1 MELNTIVDTLSEKCP
16 GSVTKQADHQ
26 EAHEITIAAESF
38 YEVMKTLQGDKNCA
52 FDMLIDIVGIDLL
65 PRTPR
70 FDLLYILL
78 SSKDFTRLIVR
89 LETDEGQDVPSVS
102 SIWHSANWGER
113 EVFDLLGIKFS
124 NHPDLRRILTW
135 ENFEGHPLRKDFP
148 LLGKDFDKPFDPT
161 IIEDYC

>member
-1 MELNTIVDTLSEKCP
+1 MELNTVFDAVVEKCP
-16 GSVTKQADHQ
+16 GSVLQQAEQFD
-26 EAHEITIAAESF
+26 AHEITIAAEAF
-38 YEVMKTLQGDKNCA
+38 YEVMKTLQGDERCGY
-52 FDMLIDIVGIDLL
+52 DMLTDVVGIDRL

-78 SSKDFTRLIVR
+78 CSKDFSRLIVR
-89 LETDEGQDVPSVS
+89 LEVDDGQEVPSVS
-102 SIWHSANWGER
+102 GIWNSANWGER

-148 LLGKDFDKPFDPT
+148 LLGKDFEKPFDPT
-161 IIEDYC
+161 TVQDYC

>member
-1 MELNTIVDTLSEKCP
+1 MEFNTIVDTLSEKYP
-16 GSVTKQADHQ
+16 GSVTKQTDHYDT
-26 EAHEITIAAESF
+26 HEITIAAESF
-38 YEVMKTLQGDKNCA
+38 YEVMNTLQGDKNCA

-78 SSKDFTRLIVR
+78 SSKDFTRLIIR
-89 LETDEGQDVPSVS
+89 LETEEGQDVPSVS
-102 SIWHSANWGER
+102 GIWHSANWGER

>member
-1 MELNTIVDTLSEKCP
+1 MELGTVVDAITEKCP
-16 GSVTKQADHQ
+16 GAVLKQTVHLDT
-26 EAHEITIAAESF
+26 HEITIAPESF
-38 YEVMKTLQGDKNCA
+38 HEVMKTLQEDQRCG
-52 FDMLIDIVGIDLL
+52 FDMLTDIVGIDRM

-78 SSKDFTRLIVR
+78 TSKDFTRLIVR
-89 LETDEGQDVPSVS
+89 LEAEEGHDVPSVS
-102 SIWHSANWGER
+102 GIWHSANWGER

-148 LLGKDFDKPFDPT
+148 LLGKDYEKRFDPT
-161 IIEDYC
+161 IIKDYC